1 MVPTKDQ
8 NPLNIITQNMAANN
22 CAAEYEI
29 EKQINGFLFVVK
41 TEFSVIAEGWM
52 FINIHPCGRLYVSFH
67 LWHHIW

>member
-41 TEFSVIAEGWM
+41 NRILCHCRGLNV
-52 FINIHPCGRLYVSFH
+52 Y
-67 LWHHIW
+67 

>member
-41 TEFSVIAEGWM
+41 TEFSVIAEG
-52 FINIHPCGRLYVSFH
+52 
-67 LWHHIW
+67 